1 MVKEEYVVEMLSV
14 SKSFAEVCA
23 VKDGSFNLKKGEIH
37 SLIGENGA
45 GKSTMMKL
53 LYGMYPIDKG
63 EIFIKGERMLRLNP
77 GIAIE
82 HGIGMVHQ
90 EFMLVNELSVLENI
104 ILGFEPKKGLK
115 IDFAK
120 AEKEIRKYIE
130 LYHLELPLDKKVG
143 QISVGEAQ
151 RVEIIKTLMRGAEI
165 IILDEPTAVL
175 TPQETQKLFE
185 IMRNLKKEGKSLVFI
200 SHKLNEVMDISD
212 RISVMRQGVFRGSMN
227 KEETSPLELTKH
239 MIGREVFLS
248 GGGKRGVPGEVV
260 LSFAMSGFPA
270 QRRARRF
277 AECHFPSG
285 RARSS
290 ASRGSTETDSRS

>member
-63 EIFIKGERMLRLNP
+63 EIFIKGKRMLRLNP

-120 AEKEIRKYIE
+120 AEKE
-130 LYHLELPLDKKVG
+130 
-143 QISVGEAQ
+143 S
-151 RVEIIKTLMRGAEI
+151 
-165 IILDEPTAVL
+165 
-175 TPQETQKLFE
+175 
-185 IMRNLKKEGKSLVFI
+185 
-200 SHKLNEVMDISD
+200 
-212 RISVMRQGVFRGSMN
+212 
-227 KEETSPLELTKH
+227 
-239 MIGREVFLS
+239 
-248 GGGKRGVPGEVV
+248 
-260 LSFAMSGFPA
+260 
-270 QRRARRF
+270 
-277 AECHFPSG
+277 
-285 RARSS
+285 
-290 ASRGSTETDSRS
+290 GSTLSSTIWSFRWTKRWDRFP